1 MYTARNVNKGGVM
14 LKSEMKQDQAAAA
27 TELGYVFTFLLGVL
41 LLSMFSVW
49 AWDIENSTRMRWNE
63 QALEGN
69 LREVAAA
76 IERADAASRLDPNSF
91 YAEPVL
97 LRAIHSDA
105 SALTLILDDSE
116 LTLIDDRG
124 IYTDTVSISGASST
138 VHSGEVNLGKSLK
151 VWVIYD
157 DGEVIISHIA
167 PRSK

>member
-1 MYTARNVNKGGVM
+1 M
-14 LKSEMKQDQAAAA
+14 LKGKMKQDQSAAA

-49 AWDIENSTRMRWNE
+49 AWDIENSTRVRWNE
-63 QALEGN
+63 QALEEN

-76 IERADAASRLDPNSF
+76 VERADAASRLDANSF

-97 LRAIHSDA
+97 LRAIHTDV
-105 SALTLILDDSE
+105 SALTLILDDSRI
-116 LTLIDDRG
+116 TLVDDKG

-138 VHSGEVNLGKSLK
+138 IHSGEVNLGKSLK

-157 DGEVIISHIA
+157 AGEVKISQVA
-167 PRSK
+167 PQ